1 MWVRALVIAGLVTAC
16 NRDSTID
23 DTTSTSTTAAVSDTT
38 TTEGA
43 ATTYAGPDACMST
56 DECGSGKFCAAA
68 YDPGTATRGP
78 AACVNTCVPAD
89 DLTLWCFDDRACC
102 DGLRCN
108 PVDGFCHPH
117 GSDETSGTTQGDT
130 DASGDTTTTEG
141 TTTEGTTAEGTTET
155 GSSTTGDTD
164 STSSTG
170 DEDSTSTGSTSSTS
184 E

>member
-16 NRDSTID
+16 NRDSNID

-56 DECGSGKFCAAA
+56 DDCNSGKFCAAA

-89 DLTLWCFDDRACC
+89 DLTLWCFDDGACC

-117 GSDETSGTTQGDT
+117 GSEETTSGTTQGDT
-130 DASGDTTTTEG
+130 DASSDTTTTAG
-141 TTTEGTTAEGTTET
+141 TTTEGTMTET

-170 DEDSTSTGSTSSTS
+170 DEDSTTTGSASSTS